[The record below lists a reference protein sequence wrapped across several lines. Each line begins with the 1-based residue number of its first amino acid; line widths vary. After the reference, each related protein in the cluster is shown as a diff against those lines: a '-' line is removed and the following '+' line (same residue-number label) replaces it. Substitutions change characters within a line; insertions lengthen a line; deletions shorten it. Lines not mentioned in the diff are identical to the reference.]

1 MYDNRPVEKPTM
13 KTRLFPVNRRRAA
26 LLLATLAFF
35 AANSLLAQGQSP
47 LSGDHVVTE
56 IGDLV
61 VHPVKHAS
69 FVMQWNGVTIYVDP
83 VGGAEP
89 WAGLPSP
96 DIILVTDIHPDH
108 LNADTLAGMKGTSLV
123 APQAAYDQAP
133 DNIKSM
139 ITTILNN
146 GGEVTVD
153 GIGIEAI
160 PMYNITEGRLQYHE
174 KGRGNGYLLT
184 LGGKRVY
191 IAGDTEAIPEML
203 ALKDI
208 DVAFIP
214 MNLPYTM
221 TVEQAAEAVRTFKPA
236 IVYPYHYRG
245 SDIEEFKRLVG
256 DASEVHLLEWYPP
269 DG

>member
-1 MYDNRPVEKPTM
+1 M
-13 KTRLFPVNRRRAA
+13 KSSLFPFTRWSCHLLTAA
-26 LLLATLAFF
+26 VFLC
-35 AANSLLAQGQSP
+35 AAIVANAQTPTP
-47 LSGDHVVTE
+47 LTGDHIATGQ
-56 IGDLV
+56 GDLV
-61 VHPVKHAS
+61 THPVKHAS
-69 FVMQWNGVTIYVDP
+69 FVMQWNGKTIYVDP

-89 WAGLPSP
+89 YAGLPRP
-96 DIILVTDIHPDH
+96 DLVLITDIHPDH
-108 LNADTLAGMKGTSLV
+108 LNADTLATMEGAPVV

-139 ITTILNN
+139 ISTIMGN
-146 GGEVTVD
+146 GDTATVD
-153 GIGIEAI
+153 GIGIEAM
-160 PMYNITEGRLQYHE
+160 PMYNITEERLKYHQ

-184 LGGKRVY
+184 LGDERVY

-221 TVEQAAEAVRTFKPA
+221 TVEQAAEAVRTFRPA

-245 SDIEEFKRLVG
+245 SDVEEFRRLVG
-256 DASEVHLLEWYPP
+256 DASEVRLLEWY
-269 DG
+269 